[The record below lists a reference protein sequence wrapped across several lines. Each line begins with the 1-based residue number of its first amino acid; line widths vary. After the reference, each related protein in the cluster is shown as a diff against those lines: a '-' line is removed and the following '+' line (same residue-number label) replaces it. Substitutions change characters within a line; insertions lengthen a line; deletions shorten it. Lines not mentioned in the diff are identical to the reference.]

1 MVKEA
6 ALFNLATLRSQTV
19 FRLPSGHMMG
29 WEGAVSYTH
38 LIRWTGGLT
47 SGSFISLQTIP
58 WMDAKSW
65 IITEPG
71 SSWNFA
77 LETASSMQESVSYTH
92 LDVYKRQS

>member
-1 MVKEA
+1 M
-6 ALFNLATLRSQTV
+6 FPW
-19 FRLPSGHMMG
+19 PSG
-29 WEGAVSYTH
+29 
-38 LIRWTGGLT
+38 IQWTGGQA

-77 LETASSMQESVSYTH
+77 LEMESNMQESPTVS
-92 LDVYKRQS
+92 